1 LPDEILIA
9 NGIQPRGTRDRPMDS
24 DDAEFDDTGIGKE
37 NEAPILG
44 HDGQAKESVIQRK
57 SGTADNPIDLDE
69 TDSDEESGTNKCS
82 KRRVPG
88 ASAQKGRKQAKKRPR
103 QALKQ
108 LECDLILSPMKT
120 RSRGNVR
127 STRGINR

>member
-1 LPDEILIA
+1 MIA
-9 NGIQPRGTRDRPMDS
+9 NGMQPFGTHDRPMDFIV
-24 DDAEFDDTGIGKE
+24 DDAGIDKE
-37 NEAPILG
+37 NETPSLD
-44 HDGQAKESVIQRK
+44 HDDGQAKESVIQPK
-57 SGTADNPIDLDE
+57 SGTVDNPIDLDD
-69 TDSDEESGTNKCS
+69 TDSDEEGDTNKFKCS